1 MRPPFFTNERTV
13 SASRTSIEQ
22 HKTSPNL
29 KTRRMSWRILGFI
42 YTEVELTT
50 IYIAMVAFVALQQYT
65 CGEMKSYIS
74 TRKPFIPP
82 FLNGWT
88 ATRWNFCLILWC
100 NSNWLWTVLSSSG
113 LWNILSYSYSAVSVF
128 KNTVIGFIYFH
139 AFALVA
145 KPLLAYI
152 NLIVWLYCSLLLTV
166 RRFT

>member
-1 MRPPFFTNERTV
+1 MTHG
-13 SASRTSIEQ
+13 I
-22 HKTSPNL
+22 
-29 KTRRMSWRILGFI
+29 SWRILGCI

-50 IYIAMVAFVALQQYT
+50 IYIDMVAFVALQQYT

-88 ATRWNFCLILWC
+88 ATRWNFCLVLWC
-100 NSNWLWTVLSSSG
+100 NSNWLWTIYFHLPVYEICYRIRIILFSG
-113 LWNILSYSYSAVSVF
+113 ICF
-128 KNTVIGFIYFH
+128 FKKNTVFDFIYFH

-152 NLIVWLYCSLLLTV
+152 NLIVLLHTVLYY
-166 RRFT
+166 